1 MFALSHQMPGASE
14 VVVGV
19 LHRLRR
25 LLRRPARTYEV
36 VSVQSETTDIRIE
49 HASGVVVQIE
59 HDGTVIL
66 STPGNMALHADGDLR
81 ITSDTHIGLAAP
93 RIDLN

>member
-1 MFALSHQMPGASE
+1 MGI
-14 VVVGV
+14 
-19 LHRLRR
+19 LRR
-25 LLRRPARTYEV
+25 LTRLVRRDAQTYEV
-36 VSVQSETTDIRIE
+36 VPVKSETTDIRIH
-49 HASGVVVQIE
+49 HASGVVLQIE

-66 STPGNMALHADGDLR
+66 SAPGKLQLHADGDLQ

>member
-1 MFALSHQMPGASE
+1 MGLLQNLTKW
-14 VVVGV
+14 
-19 LHRLRR
+19 LHR
-25 LLRRPARTYEV
+25 PAPTYDV
-36 VSVQSETTDIRIE
+36 VPVKSETTDIRIE
-49 HASGVVVQIE
+49 HVSGVVLQIE

-66 STPGNMALHADGDLR
+66 STPGKLAFHADGDLR